1 MTLLL
6 CEPKEAIPERDG
18 GSGTRLAE
26 LVALGWSRDRQGC
39 SKFKWKNLITSPG
52 RRAAGYFFFFFPER
66 ERRRAGIDL
75 SSLPISLKF
84 QINKIHFSALLPSPL
99 QQTKEKQFP
108 AVCSKLLSSLPH
120 PAPLPFQTL
129 DPSKGWET
137 PSSEGTQREHPGA
150 SKTALTAQGA
160 AFPAPPSMGFAGSQ
174 QDPSGICCPH
184 IPGQQRP
191 ATPRAP
197 KSNILSTKFPRV
209 LKL

>member
-1 MTLLL
+1 MVAVAPGWQSWRLWDGAGTDRDAPSSNGKTSSPAQADGLLD
-6 CEPKEAIPERDG
+6 I
-18 GSGTRLAE
+18 
-26 LVALGWSRDRQGC
+26 
-39 SKFKWKNLITSPG
+39 
-52 RRAAGYFFFFFPER
+52 FFFIFFPER

-84 QINKIHFSALLPSPL
+84 QINKIHFSAPLPSPL

-129 DPSKGWET
+129 DPSRGWET

-174 QDPSGICCPH
+174 QDPRGICCPH